1 MSKKLYTAI
10 QRLKHAY
17 NWAADNASPKAAEN
31 ARKNYEDI
39 KNGVEEMQQ
48 TIKKQQQYI
57 EELELN
63 NTLDDAFISYKYK
76 IEFLYKYA
84 ILRGLNL
91 PHEIN
96 NLPIERGANNEP
108 FYLSGTVVL
117 NRILENNTPQDF
129 TFWDI
134 HHAFRTYS
142 ACKLWA
148 EIEASNFNF
157 FSSYKNEALQQTIDE
172 LKNEALQNFNNL
184 NTCLITP
191 HETEIYLK
199 LN

>member
-1 MSKKLYTAI
+1 MKKLYTAI
-10 QRLKHAY
+10 ARLKHAY

-39 KNGVEEMQQ
+39 KNGVDQLQQ
-48 TIKKQQQYI
+48 TIKQQQQYI

-63 NTLDDAFISYKYK
+63 NTLDDAFKSYKYK

-84 ILRGLNL
+84 LLRGLNL
-91 PHEIN
+91 SHEIN
-96 NLPIERGANNEP
+96 NLPILRDRQAP
-108 FYLSGTVVL
+108 DYLAGVIVL
-117 NRILENNTPQDF
+117 DKILENNTPQDF

-148 EIEASNFNF
+148 EIEASNYIF
-157 FSSYKNEALQQTIDE
+157 FSTLKSKAHQQTIDK
-172 LKNEALQNFNNL
+172 LKNEALQNLNNL

-191 HETEIYLK
+191 HETNIYLK
-199 LN
+199 IN